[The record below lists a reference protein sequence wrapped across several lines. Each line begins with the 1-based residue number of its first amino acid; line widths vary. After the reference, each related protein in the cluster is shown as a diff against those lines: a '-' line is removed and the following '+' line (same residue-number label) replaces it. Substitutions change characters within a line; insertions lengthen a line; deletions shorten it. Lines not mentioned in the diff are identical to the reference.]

1 MIIDCSG
8 KSGFTEEKVRQFAS
22 AVSNDETINITLNDS
37 IIFKV
42 TKSNLV
48 KEFMS
53 NPDFTFK
60 DDDKLSFMTA
70 DCTLLFS
77 GQTFTWWTHTKQRLN
92 KFESYLNNVD
102 SAAKPKKVKK
112 EKVEIK
118 ENIYPIGV
126 ATLVDNELTNI
137 HYFEGTKNECIEF
150 INNDM
155 FKRYI
160 DETLN
165 AKVVIN
171 LAFDIDEFKKVF
183 AENVSNETKSQYKR
197 NIEMWYTLQELENMG
212 VITTK

>member
-22 AVSNDETINITLNDS
+22 AVSDDETINITLNDS
-37 IIFKV
+37 VIFKA

-48 KEFMS
+48 KEFMN

-60 DDDKLSFMTA
+60 DDDKLSFMTVNY
-70 DCTLLFS
+70 TLLFS

-102 SAAKPKKVKK
+102 TIAKLKKVKK

-118 ENIYPIGV
+118 ENIYPIAV

-155 FKRYI
+155 FNRYI

-183 AENVSNETKSQYKR
+183 VENVSNETKSQYKR

>member
-8 KSGFTEEKVRQFAS
+8 KSGFTEEKVRQFS
-22 AVSNDETINITLNDS
+22 SSVLDDEMINITLNDS
-37 IIFKV
+37 VIFKA
-42 TKSNLV
+42 TKSSLV

-70 DCTLLFS
+70 NCTLLFS
-77 GQTFTWWTHTKQRLN
+77 AQTFTWWTHTKQRLN
-92 KFESYLNNVD
+92 KFDSYLNNVD
-102 SAAKPKKVKK
+102 VEAKPKKAKK

-118 ENIYPIGV
+118 ETIYPIAV

-137 HYFEGTKNECIEF
+137 RYFEGTKNECIEF

-155 FKRYI
+155 FKRYV

-183 AENVSNETKSQYKR
+183 AENVSNETKDKYKR